1 MLDKS
6 PVLEGVHFPTTVLL
20 GIKMV
25 TIMLK
30 GKLSQEAML
39 ILNMYIPTKNVTKH
53 LKQKLRDMQGENK
66 QTIIVVF

>member
-39 ILNMYIPTKNVTKH
+39 ILNMYMNVTKH

>member
-6 PVLEGVHFPTTVLL
+6 PVLEGVPFPTIVLL

-39 ILNMYIPTKNVTKH
+39 ILNMYIPNKNVTKH

-66 QTIIVVF
+66 QTIIVVM

>member
-1 MLDKS
+1 
-6 PVLEGVHFPTTVLL
+6 
-20 GIKMV
+20 MV

-39 ILNMYIPTKNVTKH
+39 ILNMYIPNKNVTKH

-66 QTIIVVF
+66 QTIIVVM

>member
-1 MLDKS
+1 
-6 PVLEGVHFPTTVLL
+6 
-20 GIKMV
+20 
-25 TIMLK
+25 MLK

-39 ILNMYIPTKNVTKH
+39 ILNMYMNVTKH